1 MHNRHTRPT
10 ASQRQ
15 RGLTLVEFMISIVLG
30 MILVAAISVLI
41 ANQSTARTEIDRG
54 GRLIENGR
62 YAIQVITDDI
72 LMAGYWGESTNAPT
86 TVTITAMPNP
96 CSTTVTSG
104 SASSPGIQEA
114 TSLFVQ
120 GYDDSDYTSGTLSCV
135 SNWKSGT
142 DLIVV
147 RHADPDTTGITVASL
162 TDGQVYL
169 QTGLTSATA
178 TAFSTKFYAGA
189 SGSNATNF
197 TLVNKSGTVQAPR
210 KWHVHIYY
218 IATCSV
224 CTGGS
229 ADTIPTL
236 KRVELT
242 VASGSP
248 SFTTTT
254 IAEGVENM
262 QIDYGVDTDGDG
274 SPEGSDVVASNAAL
288 GTSPANWQNVV
299 SARIYLL
306 VRSGEAAPGYTN
318 SKKFAMGASYPA
330 SAPVDPGSDSYQRH
344 LFQQVVRIVNPS
356 SRKAS

>member
-1 MHNRHTRPT
+1 MHNPRSRTVAPG
-10 ASQRQ
+10 RQ
-15 RGLTLVEFMISIVLG
+15 HGLTLVEFMISIVLG

-41 ANQSTARTEIDRG
+41 ANQSTARSEIDRG

-62 YAIQVITDDI
+62 YAMQVVTDDL

-86 TVTITAMPNP
+86 TITATAMPNP
-96 CSTTVTSG
+96 CTTTVASG
-104 SASSPGIQEA
+104 NAASPGIQEGS
-114 TSLFVQ
+114 SLYVQ
-120 GYDDSDYTSGTLSCV
+120 GYDDSSFTSTTLSCV
-135 SNWKSGT
+135 SNWKTGT
-142 DLIVV
+142 DVLVV
-147 RHADPDTTGITVASL
+147 RHADPDTTGITVGTL

-178 TAFSTKFYAGA
+178 TAFSTKFYAGTSA
-189 SGSNATNF
+189 SNATNF
-197 TLVNKSGTVQAPR
+197 TLVNKAGTLQAPR

-218 IATCSV
+218 IASCSV

-262 QIDYGVDTDGDG
+262 QVDYGVDVDGDG
-274 SPEGSDVVASNAAL
+274 APEGTDVVATDAGL
-288 GTSPANWQNVV
+288 GSSPANWQNVV
-299 SARIYLL
+299 SARVYLL
-306 VRSGEAAPGYTN
+306 VRSGETAAGYTN
-318 SKKFAMGASYPA
+318 TKKFAMGASYPA
-330 SAPVDPGSDSYQRH
+330 SAPLDPGSDSYQRH

-356 SRKAS
+356 SRRS